1 MIVIPKE
8 IKSVISELE
17 KQGFESYIV
26 GGCVRDLFLEKEPK
40 DWDIATK
47 AKPKEIQKIFPE
59 NFYEN
64 TFFTVTI
71 QTKSKHAALE
81 NIEITTYRTEFEYGD
96 RRRPEKVEYAKTIEE
111 DLSRRDFAI
120 NAIALDLK
128 KKVIDPF
135 EGQKD
140 LKAKQIRAVGNAEER
155 FAEDALRMMRA
166 VRLSSQLG
174 FAIEEKTQKAIQKNS
189 ALLKEISQER
199 IRDELVKI
207 IMSERATE
215 GIELLR
221 ELKLLQYILPEL
233 QEGHGVSQNK
243 HHIYTV
249 WEHNVLALKYATDQ
263 NWDYIVRIA
272 SLLHDVAK
280 PRVKRG
286 EGKDATFHGHEVVGA
301 RMAREILNRLKFSKK
316 EIERISKLVRFH
328 LFYYNVDEVTE
339 SSVRR
344 LVRNIG
350 PENVEDLLKVRMADR
365 IGSGVPKAEPYK
377 LLHLRY
383 IIEKATRDPISSRTL
398 KLNGSDIM
406 KMLKISPGPRVGH
419 ILNVLL
425 EEVLDDPKK
434 NNKKHLEAR
443 AKELGEMKETDLQK
457 FAAKAKQ
464 AVGNVE
470 IERDEET
477 KKKYYVK

>member
-1 MIVIPKE
+1 MKVIPKE
-8 IKSVISELE
+8 VKSVISELE
-17 KQGFESYIV
+17 KQGFEAYIV

-40 DWDIATK
+40 DWDVATN

-64 TFFTVTI
+64 TFFTVTV
-71 QTKSKHAALE
+71 QTKSKDAALE
-81 NIEITTYRTEFEYGD
+81 HIEITTYRTEFEYGD

-111 DLSRRDFAI
+111 DLSRRDFTI

-128 KKVIDPF
+128 RKVIDPF

-155 FAEDALRMMRA
+155 FGEDALRMMRA

-174 FAIEEKTQKAIQKNS
+174 FAIEGKTKKAIQKNS
-189 ALLKEISQER
+189 VLLKEISQER

-207 IMSERATE
+207 IMSERAME
-215 GIELLR
+215 GIEILR

-233 QEGHGVSQNK
+233 EEGHGVSQNK

-286 EGKDATFHGHEVVGA
+286 EGKNATFHGHEVVGA
-301 RMAREILNRLKFSKK
+301 RMVREILNRLKFSKK

-328 LFYYNVDEVTE
+328 LFYYNVDEVKE

-350 PENVEDLLKVRMADR
+350 AENVEDLLKVRMADR

-377 LLHLRY
+377 LRHLRY
-383 IIEKATRDPISSRTL
+383 IIEKAARDPISPKEL
-398 KLNGSDIM
+398 KLNGTDIM
-406 KMLKISPGPRVGH
+406 KILNISSGARVGH
-419 ILNVLL
+419 VLNVLL

-434 NNKKHLEAR
+434 NTKAY
-443 AKELGEMKETDLQK
+443 LQK
-457 FAAKAKQ
+457 RAEELHEFKDKKLEQAASSAKKQ
-464 AVGNVE
+464 VE
-470 IERDEET
+470 SVETKRDNMT
-477 KKKYYVK
+477 KKKYWI